1 MDMQDK
7 EFDELFRSK
16 LGELEVQP
24 TMHVWDN
31 ISHELNS
38 GKRKRALYPFLS
50 VAASIAV
57 LITAGIVFI
66 PQKAKLNSGH
76 PVQNKLVR
84 RVIVQKEVKGDGKDH
99 LVTKKSNGAV
109 VYVNNVAS
117 SQPVN
122 VHSKETIKSKSVIGD
137 TLNKRPNDDQL
148 LTASPEKVRIE
159 TKTKIPDEAMQLV
172 DNEQLKNTLVDA
184 NTTAQEAVSNKH
196 KTAPVRKRN
205 RIRSFGDLMNVMIA
219 KVDKRQDKFIQ
230 FSNTDDDES
239 TITGVNL
246 GIIKIKKEDK

>member
-31 ISHELNS
+31 ISDELNS
-38 GKRKRALYPFLS
+38 GRRKKALYPFLS
-50 VAASIAV
+50 VAASIIV
-57 LITAGIVFI
+57 LITAGVMFI
-66 PQKAKLNSGH
+66 PQKTKLNNMH

-84 RVIVQKEVKGDGKDH
+84 QIVVQKEIKSDETNQP
-99 LVTKKSNGAV
+99 VTKKSNGAV

-117 SQPVN
+117 SQSVN
-122 VHSKETIKSKSVIGD
+122 VHSTKTIKSKSVTSD
-137 TLNKRPNDDQL
+137 TLNKRPADDQL
-148 LTASPEKVRIE
+148 LTASPEKIRIE
-159 TKTKIPDEAMQLV
+159 TKSETPNEAMQLV
-172 DNEQLKNTLVDA
+172 TNEQLKNTLVDA
-184 NTTAQEAVSNKH
+184 NTTAQETVNEQH
-196 KTAPVRKRN
+196 KTVLIKKKS